1 MTLWCGINNEEFE
14 DSKGVIRI
22 RKLKDR
28 QTYGQN
34 KKDQR
39 TNNELQYTTQ

>member
-1 MTLWCGINNEEFE
+1 MCGINNEEFE
-14 DSKGVIRI
+14 DSKGLIRI

-34 KKDQR
+34 KKEQR